1 MSMTTTR
8 TIEQTSM
15 HRFIRFIAPPA
26 PSAVPSPTPS
36 ADPIHSYLREMLAEG
51 LVSQRDMEQ
60 IIIQYARIA
69 YENGFD
75 KATLLCF
82 VIRKMVEVQI
92 ARENDPVNLAALKE
106 CRNHLKELLQDLLV
120 DDFDANDF
128 LDLYDVCLLKMQNDQ
143 ATLKL
148 ISARAQTSFQD
159 LRDEVRRV
167 DQKVKA
173 GQVSLEKR
181 VVEFANSTDQKNAQL
196 HQLVDQATKDL
207 EKESQAVLRSEA
219 SIVELDERLKVHQ
232 VSLEQSTRSLRPL
245 MEKIQKK

>member
-15 HRFIRFIAPPA
+15 HRLIRFIAPPA
-26 PSAVPSPTPS
+26 PPAVPLPTPS

-51 LVSQRDMEQ
+51 LVSQRDLEQ
-60 IIIQYARIA
+60 IIIQYTKIA

-92 ARENDPVNLAALKE
+92 ARESDPVDLAAFKE
-106 CRNHLKELLQDLLV
+106 CRNHLMELLQDLLV

-128 LDLYDVCLLKMQNDQ
+128 LALYDACLLKMQNDL

-148 ISARAQTSFQD
+148 TSARAQTSFQD
-159 LRDEVRRV
+159 LRNEVQRV
-167 DQKVKA
+167 DQKIKA
-173 GQVSLEKR
+173 GQASLENR
-181 VVEFANSTDQKNAQL
+181 VVAFAHSTDQKNAQL

-219 SIVELDERLKVHQ
+219 DIVELDERLKVHQ
-232 VSLEQSTRSLRPL
+232 VSLQKSTQSLRPL